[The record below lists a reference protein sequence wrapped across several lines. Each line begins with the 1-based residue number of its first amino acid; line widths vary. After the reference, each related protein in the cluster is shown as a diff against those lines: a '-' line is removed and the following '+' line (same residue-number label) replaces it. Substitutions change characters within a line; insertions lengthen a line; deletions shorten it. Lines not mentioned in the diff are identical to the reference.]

1 MTTIAPTTTYGVHS
15 EVGRLRKV
23 MVCRPGLAHLRL
35 TPDNCHDLLFD
46 DVIWVQEAEKEHF
59 AFAQLMRERGVE
71 VVEMHDLL
79 AQTLEHAE
87 ARSWLLDRK
96 INANSVSRIGLEE
109 LRGWLDGMLAS
120 ELAERLIGGITTSEI
135 PIEPYVGMRKH
146 IDPIRFVVPP
156 LPNTLFTRDTTCWIY
171 GGVSLNPMY
180 WPARRQETLLT
191 STIYR
196 FHPSF
201 READFNVWFGDP
213 DVDHGSATLEGG
225 DVMPIGNGVVLIG
238 MGERSSYQAIFQVAA
253 ALFSK
258 QAAQR
263 VIACVFPR
271 SRSAMHLDTVFTM
284 CDRDLVNVHRNGVD
298 EIRAFSLRPSD
309 APSGLDIRADDK
321 PFLDVVQEALNL
333 RALRVVETGGDPF
346 EQEREQ
352 WDDGNN
358 VVALEPGVVVA
369 YNRNVHTNTR
379 LRKQGV
385 EVITIAGSELGRGRG
400 GGHCM
405 TCPIVRDA
413 VDFS

>member
-1 MTTIAPTTTYGVHS
+1 MTTIAPVTTYGVHS

-35 TPDNCHDLLFD
+35 TPENCHDLLFD

-59 AFAQLMRERGVE
+59 AFRQLMRERGVE
-71 VVEMHDLL
+71 VLEMHDLL
-79 AQTLEHAE
+79 AQTLDVPE
-87 ARSWLLDRK
+87 ARAWILDRK
-96 INANSVSRIGLEE
+96 INANRVSRIGLEE
-109 LRGWLDGMLAS
+109 LRAWLDEMPAV
-120 ELAERLIGGITTSEI
+120 ELAERLIGGITTGEI
-135 PIEPYVGMRKH
+135 PVEPYIGLRKQ
-146 IDPIRFVVPP
+146 IDPIQFVVPP

-191 STIYR
+191 AAIYR

-201 READFNVWFGDP
+201 REAEFDTWFGDP
-213 DVDHGSATLEGG
+213 DVDHGAATMEGG

-238 MGERSSYQAIFQVAA
+238 MGERTTYQAIMQVAA
-253 ALFSK
+253 ALYARE
-258 QAAQR
+258 AARR
-263 VIACVFPR
+263 VIACVFPK

-284 CDRDLVNVHRNGVD
+284 CDRDLVNVHRSGVD
-298 EIRAFSLRPSD
+298 EIRPFSIWPSD
-309 APSGLDIRADDK
+309 RTGGLDIRPDDK
-321 PFLDVVQEALNL
+321 PFLDVVKEALNL
-333 RALRVVETGGDPF
+333 RTLRVVETGGDPF
-346 EQEREQ
+346 EVEREQ

-369 YNRNVHTNTR
+369 YNRNVYTNTK

-385 EVITIAGSELGRGRG
+385 EVITISGSELGRGRG

-405 TCPIVRDA
+405 TCPIVRDP
-413 VDFS
+413 VDL